1 MLVIT
6 AYFSTGQFL
15 YTKMSKRGIKTIRC
29 GGVWLFFFLA

>member
-15 YTKMSKRGIKTIRC
+15 YTKMSKCGIKTIRC